1 MRGFRLWAAGVA
13 VVLFGMGTALP
24 ALGQSSLSSDS
35 ELQLAFADGVQAV
48 RGGNGG
54 EAATLLEQVFANT
67 PSYFDTE
74 EGSAAYWLGRAYEE
88 NERLSRAISTWR
100 VGLITLNAT
109 DRFEVQLADAF
120 VQRVFREEDTENYQ
134 LAAAAYLRLMQ
145 EVGSSRLSAEE
156 RRVLVPHLR
165 HLALVLPEDAK
176 RKARLPSDAGDITP
190 ETVADVDGKTLL
202 AWWRGED
209 PLPATQKNERVR
221 EHLQRVSHARKEYA
235 SEASPTG
242 FDERGRIYV
251 RLGEPDHTVE
261 IRYND
266 TRLTDLLFRPGVT
279 VNLSDL
285 PENEFWSYG
294 QMDRSTYYIFVQK
307 NKGEP
312 YEIGDVQDLLPRQL
326 RSGFTSTQR
335 GQQRSVMA
343 LAMLRAIYRKYS
355 DFHPELAH
363 RHDEVAN
370 YMADAVDEGSIIDWE
385 SLSRQQYRPYVFAQ
399 RTLSDTENKD
409 AQARFRRQKFTPQH
423 QSTVLDDH
431 GQLNIAART
440 ARFLNDDGTTRTE
453 VYWTPTAEALVP
465 TQADR
470 ERMDQQSRSFASDE
484 FVVRLTASQK
494 APDYQTRIVNQKH
507 YRLTDVGGSD
517 RTIPARTFAT
527 TEGDSTLYHLSVQW
541 DQFAIAAD
549 GGQAHVGPKLKV
561 GTMRRDSLRA
571 LTADAR
577 ILEMSDLRPMVVP
590 EGASGAS
597 TKSAIPYPFKT
608 VTPETPL
615 MLYFEVY
622 HLPFGANDRTRY
634 TVEYEVQR
642 RTDRGALVDLFRS
655 DDEESTTVTTTND
668 GTSRTAKEYIMLD
681 LAAWEVDGTSDITV
695 NVRVT
700 DERSGQSVERS
711 VDFELEDAN

>member
-1 MRGFRLWAAGVA
+1 MI
-13 VVLFGMGTALP
+13 VLLGTALP
-24 ALGQSSLSSDS
+24 ALGQSSPPSDS
-35 ELQLAFADGVQAV
+35 KLQLAFADGVQAV
-48 RGGNGG
+48 RGGNGS
-54 EAATLLEQVFANT
+54 EAASLLERVFTDT

-100 VGLITLNAT
+100 VGLITLSAA
-109 DRFEVQLADAF
+109 DRFDVQLADAF
-120 VQRVFREEDTENYQ
+120 VRRVFREENAENYP
-134 LAAAAYLRLMQ
+134 LAAAAYLRLMK
-145 EVGSSRLSAEE
+145 EAGSSSLSPED
-156 RRVLVPHLR
+156 RRALVPHLR

-176 RKARLPSDAGDITP
+176 DKARLPSDAGDITP
-190 ETVADVDGKTLL
+190 ETVADVEGETLL

-221 EHLQRVSHARKEYA
+221 EHLHRVAHARQKYA
-235 SEASPTG
+235 SDASPTG
-242 FDERGRIYV
+242 FDERGRVYV

-266 TRLTDLLFRPGVT
+266 SRLTDLLYRPGVT

-285 PENEFWSYG
+285 PENEFWSYA
-294 QMDRSTYYIFVQK
+294 QTDRSTYYIFVQK
-307 NKGEP
+307 NKGAS
-312 YEIGDVQDLLPRQL
+312 YEIGTVQDLLPRQL

-355 DFHPELAH
+355 DFHPELAQ

-370 YMADAVDEGSIIDWE
+370 YMADAVDEGSLMDWE

-399 RTLSDTENKD
+399 RTISDTENKD

-453 VYWTPTAEALVP
+453 LYWTPTPEALVP
-465 TQADR
+465 TQTDR
-470 ERMDQQSRSFASDE
+470 ERMDQHARSFASDE

-494 APDYQTRIVNQKH
+494 TPDYQTRIVNQKH
-507 YRLTDVGGSD
+507 YRLTDVGGGD

-527 TEGDSTLYHLSVQW
+527 SEGDSSLYHLSVQW

-549 GGQAHVGPKLKV
+549 GNQARVGPKLKV
-561 GTMRRDSLRA
+561 GTMRRDSLTA
-571 LTADAR
+571 LTADER

-590 EGASGAS
+590 EDATGSY
-597 TKSAIPYPFKT
+597 TETAIPYPFQT

-622 HLPFGANDRTRY
+622 HLPFGADDRTRY

-642 RTDRGALVDLFRS
+642 RTKGGAVQKLFRG
-655 DDEESTTVTTTND
+655 DDEERTTVTTTND
-668 GTSRTAKEYIMLD
+668 GTSRTATEYIMLD
-681 LAAWEVDGTSDITV
+681 LAEWEVEGPSDVTV

-711 VDFELEDAN
+711 IDFELEDAN